1 MSLDPA
7 ARVVQRAKRERVLTV
22 FTSDAV
28 SVRREIV
35 SEVSARTSP
44 PTIVSLHWNA
54 APPLDKELDEIVDA
68 MAAAAKDLWPH
79 WYCSVEERFNR
90 ERWPNAEVELRLE
103 DARSVARTV
112 SAAWFR
118 KAWNACRAGGAPV
131 VRQVSAAEQL
141 RQLALALDPKGPL
154 VLLLVSDPV
163 APPTRI
169 HALARAAE
177 WLASHAS
184 VAVILVVPEPWR
196 GKPELDVVGYEP
208 VSWETSE
215 FSDPDELPL
224 PEIGPRIL
232 VEPTIGQPHP
242 ASRAEQRLYDCLMQ
256 DASLSKLFRFNQR
269 VIAFQ
274 NQPFRVDL
282 LCEEHRIVVEVDGN
296 EHRAARKYRED
307 RDRDYRL
314 LAAGYWTLRLTN
326 EDVFSDIALVMAK
339 LRNLIDVRTSQK
351 IGRHELST

>member
-1 MSLDPA
+1 
-7 ARVVQRAKRERVLTV
+7 
-22 FTSDAV
+22 
-28 SVRREIV
+28 
-35 SEVSARTSP
+35 
-44 PTIVSLHWNA
+44 VSLHWNA
-54 APPLDKELDEIVDA
+54 APPLHEELNEIVAA

-103 DARSVARTV
+103 DARGIAPTV

-118 KAWNACRAGGAPV
+118 KAWNACRAGGTPV
-131 VRQVSAAEQL
+131 VRHVSAAEQL

-154 VLLLVSDPV
+154 MLLLVSDPT

-184 VAVILVVPEPWR
+184 VAVILVIPESWL

-208 VSWETSE
+208 IVWEASDSSE
-215 FSDPDELPL
+215 SDELPL

-232 VEPTIGQPHP
+232 VEPTIGLPHP
-242 ASRAEQRLYDCLMQ
+242 ASRAEQRLYDFLVQ
-256 DASLSKLFRFNQR
+256 DPSLAKLFRFNQR
-269 VIAFQ
+269 VFAFQ
-274 NQPFRVDL
+274 DQPFRVDL
-282 LCEEHRIVVEVDGN
+282 LCQEHRIVVEVDGN
-296 EHRAARKYRED
+296 DHRSFRKYRED

-326 EDVFSDIALVMAK
+326 EDVFSDIALVLAK
-339 LRNLIDVRTSQK
+339 LHNLIDLRTRQK
-351 IGRHELST
+351 TGKHELST